1 MLCRESQRKIYK
13 GVSKCLHLK
22 KEDPRTLRSREMFKN
37 AVYSLLQEES
47 TISNLTVQKI
57 ANEAGLNRTTFYLHY
72 QDIQDLLMQL
82 TDEIL
87 NELSNKITAL
97 IHVSNLS
104 EKQQLTQLLDY
115 LYIHRN
121 YLSVLFNMNHFEE
134 QLFLLIKK
142 LVETRRNNSE
152 TELPEDYVAIEIK
165 TASLVGIIMWWI
177 KNGLHFS
184 SDYITNQIYFMYR
197 GQ

>member
-1 MLCRESQRKIYK
+1 
-13 GVSKCLHLK
+13 
-22 KEDPRTLRSREMFKN
+22 MFKN

-177 KNGLHFS
+177 KTDFILVQIILQTKFISCTEDNDCRLF
-184 SDYITNQIYFMYR
+184 TNRMRLEHMSPISLRRKTRISYAKR
-197 GQ
+197 I